1 MESKAK
7 SDTLDRL
14 DQAARAAEALSGV
27 LSGHPEFASL
37 KITQVLKLDE
47 TRQVFQARLNGEK
60 VAIKRFLGSTAT
72 EMARGAQTELD
83 YMAPRMGQG
92 SLRLNRCLHALPD
105 LGVVVLSFVPG
116 RRLND
121 ILTTANR
128 GKRRRLLRQSGQWLA
143 AYTQPR
149 QRLAK
154 FGPGHW
160 IQRRMEL
167 DTTVLYPKDKALL
180 KELLS
185 ALRGQAQATA
195 GHPVKQ
201 AATHADFVPLNL
213 HFHRGTLYGVDVQGE
228 RWMAI
233 ARDVARFLAW
243 LPVYLPTEGEATLHG
258 IAQVDRDALLACGIL
273 DADQQATTLPFFIG
287 EQLYFRF
294 VTAYGNLTHRQHA
307 RRAIVHYLE
316 DCT

>member
-1 MESKAK
+1 MEPKAK
-7 SDTLDRL
+7 SDTLDQL
-14 DQAARAAEALSGV
+14 DQAARAAEALSGIV
-27 LSGHPEFASL
+27 SDRPGFASL
-37 KITQVLKLDE
+37 KITQVLKLDD

-60 VAIKRFLGSTAT
+60 VAIKRFLGPKAT

-83 YMAPRMGQG
+83 YMAPRMSQG
-92 SLRLNRCLHALPD
+92 PLRLNRCLHALPD

-143 AYTQPR
+143 AYTEPR
-149 QRLAK
+149 QRVAE

-160 IQRRMEL
+160 IERRLAL
-167 DTTVLYPKDKALL
+167 DTAAIYPKDKALL
-180 KELLS
+180 KDLLM
-185 ALRGQAQATA
+185 ALRKQAQATA
-195 GHPVKQ
+195 GLPVKQ

-233 ARDVARFLAW
+233 ARDMARFMAW
-243 LPVYLPTEGEATLHG
+243 LPVYLPTEGEPTVLGVAK
-258 IAQVDRDALLACGIL
+258 VDYEALLACGIL
-273 DADQQATTLPFFIG
+273 DAEEQTTTLPFFIG

-294 VTAYGNLTHRQHA
+294 ATAYGNRTHRQQA
-307 RRAIVHYLE
+307 RRAILRYL
-316 DCT
+316 DGCA